1 MTDER
6 DEHAQGSAR
15 MSRCTEMLRELRG
28 SHLSDIS
35 RFTLAF
41 DVIYLCALDSLPRG
55 GEPGPHV
62 EHPSFKYLSLGMEL
76 LGISPAQAT
85 VVGLM
90 FGWYEYVSPSMPSSI
105 SPTQI
110 ELTVENIYAKAL
122 SRREKMNRRFK

>member
-41 DVIYLCALDSLPRG
+41 DVIYLCALDS
-55 GEPGPHV
+55 
-62 EHPSFKYLSLGMEL
+62 SFKYLSLGMEL